1 MPPAPDRAG
10 QGGFIGTLFKPHRA
24 CVCPSFGGESCGI
37 GWPVDPALP
46 SAASVHCHVAICSV
60 PLSGR
65 PGPGSVLRRGCQR
78 LLVPPGLSGTVGACL
93 PRLSLAAPH
102 RRLDSNA
109 LRCDCEVLWLADL
122 LKTYARSGSTQAA
135 ATCEHPRGVQGRSV
149 ATITPEELDCGERA
163 GRRGGDPPVP
173 HGPGRNQLRY
183 RTGVSFRGHS
193 TAAPRGCRPVGHVQR
208 LQAPGGVAVGGAH
221 TGWGSSLGTCPSRPA
236 PSTGAVAGR
245 NRLTLP

>member
-10 QGGFIGTLFKPHRA
+10 QGGFIGTLFMPRRA

-46 SAASVHCHVAICSV
+46 SAASVRCHVAICSV

-65 PGPGSVLRRGCQR
+65 PGPGSVLRRGCQH
-78 LLVPPGLSGTVGACL
+78 LLVPPGLSGTVGACS
-93 PRLSLAAPH
+93 PRLSLATPH

-163 GRRGGDPPVP
+163 GRRGGDLLCPTGPGGTSCDTERGFRFEDTAPLPPV
-173 HGPGRNQLRY
+173 
-183 RTGVSFRGHS
+183 
-193 TAAPRGCRPVGHVQR
+193 AAVQSATCRGCRPLVGSQSAGHTRGGGHPSERARAAQR
-208 LQAPGGVAVGGAH
+208 RPQELSREG
-221 TGWGSSLGTCPSRPA
+221 TG
-236 PSTGAVAGR
+236 
-245 NRLTLP
+245 